1 MLTLRSAKLAA
12 AFFSLFSR
20 VGHAM
25 GSSFFR
31 RISIL
36 DLRISC
42 FDSASLTWMCSHSSL
57 NRLR

>member
-1 MLTLRSAKLAA
+1 MLTLRSEKLAA

-20 VGHAM
+20 VGHET

-42 FDSASLTWMCSHSSL
+42 FDSAALT
-57 NRLR
+57 